1 MMMVGLNRPIFLV
14 RIHLQLLCY
23 EIAVEEKIIEE
34 VVLHKFCSIV
44 RKFAETNEKTSAKAL
59 LLRKKRSLT
68 VSLESREKRVKDLEF
83 G

>member
-1 MMMVGLNRPIFLV
+1 M

-34 VVLHKFCSIV
+34 VVLHKFSSIV

-59 LLRKKRSLT
+59 LLRKKRALT
-68 VSLESREKRVKDLEF
+68 ESLESREKRVKVWNS
-83 G
+83 GKISVVN